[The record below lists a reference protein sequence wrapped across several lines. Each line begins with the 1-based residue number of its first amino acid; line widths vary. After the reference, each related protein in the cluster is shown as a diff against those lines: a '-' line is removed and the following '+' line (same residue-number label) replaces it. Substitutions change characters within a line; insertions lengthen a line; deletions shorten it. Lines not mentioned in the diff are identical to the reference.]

1 VESFGRFGKLKFP
14 NYTTQGDDTAGITNC
29 EESGTTDFDQE
40 FNNIFRVLIGANDID
55 QKKNGLDTPDQS
67 DIDIIQKMIKRKDSI
82 HDLLNE
88 SGI

>member
-14 NYTTQGDDTAGITNC
+14 NYTTQGDETAGITNY

-55 QKKNGLDTPDQS
+55 NKNGIETPDLS
-67 DIDIIQKMIKRKDSI
+67 DIDKI
-82 HDLLNE
+82 H
-88 SGI
+88 